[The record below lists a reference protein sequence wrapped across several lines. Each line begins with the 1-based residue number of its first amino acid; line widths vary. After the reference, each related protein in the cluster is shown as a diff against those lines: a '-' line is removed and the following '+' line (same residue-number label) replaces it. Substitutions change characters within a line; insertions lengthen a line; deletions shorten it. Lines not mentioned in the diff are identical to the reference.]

1 MIPFDFQPPVVQKLF
16 SPPNQILMDKRK
28 SHPRFVSITSQ
39 KCVGCEL
46 AVMVCVVSQV
56 TELECVSA
64 QTSGIKTQK
73 TELNQTIEEL
83 EAELKA
89 KEQVRRL

>member
-1 MIPFDFQPPVVQKLF
+1 MLCRCA
-16 SPPNQILMDKRK
+16 LR
-28 SHPRFVSITSQ
+28 
-39 KCVGCEL
+39 
-46 AVMVCVVSQV
+46 QV

-64 QTSGIKTQK
+64 QTSVIKTQK

-89 KEQVRRL
+89 KEQVRLQHCQLLDCGTSEF

>member
-1 MIPFDFQPPVVQKLF
+1 MKAAH
-16 SPPNQILMDKRK
+16 ILCC
-28 SHPRFVSITSQ
+28 
-39 KCVGCEL
+39 CVLG
-46 AVMVCVVSQV
+46 QV

-64 QTSGIKTQK
+64 QTSVIKTQK

-89 KEQVRRL
+89 KEQVRLQHLLLLDHETFQL